1 VVAAS
6 HADRGRDGRAEPFP
20 VLAVIL
26 ALAAGAV
33 DAACFARLGEVF
45 AGVMTGNL
53 TLLGLA
59 VARPSATIAVNV
71 AVALLGY
78 VAGTAVGTV
87 VASRVG
93 STARPW
99 AAPIFSVLLVELTV
113 LAVLTIGWVLAGGR
127 PVGTAQLGLLAVA
140 AMAMGLQAAAM
151 RSVGTRLSTT
161 FLTGTLT
168 AAVAGLLTGGE
179 ARSRSWWSLAILVA
193 HTAGAALAAGVLVL
207 APSWLPAVP
216 DAAVLGVVVALGL
229 RERRSRPRGR

>member
-1 VVAAS
+1 
-6 HADRGRDGRAEPFP
+6 
-20 VLAVIL
+20 VLAVVL

-59 VARPSATIAVNV
+59 VARPSAAIAVHV
-71 AVALLGY
+71 AVSLLGY
-78 VAGTAVGTV
+78 VIGTVVGTI

-93 STARPW
+93 SADRPW
-99 AAPIFSVLLVELTV
+99 AAPIRSVLMVELAA
-113 LAVLTIGWVLAGGR
+113 LAVLTIGWVPVGGR
-127 PVGTAQLGLLAVA
+127 PAGAAQLGLLAVA

-151 RSVGTRLSTT
+151 QSAGTKLSTT

-168 AAVAGLLTGGE
+168 TAVAGLLTEGE
-179 ARSRSWWSLAILVA
+179 PRSHRWWSLAILVA
-193 HTAGAALAAGVLVL
+193 HTAGAALAGGVLVL

-216 DAAVLGVVVALGL
+216 DAAVLGVVVALACG
-229 RERRSRPRGR
+229 ERRSRPRGPQAGQA